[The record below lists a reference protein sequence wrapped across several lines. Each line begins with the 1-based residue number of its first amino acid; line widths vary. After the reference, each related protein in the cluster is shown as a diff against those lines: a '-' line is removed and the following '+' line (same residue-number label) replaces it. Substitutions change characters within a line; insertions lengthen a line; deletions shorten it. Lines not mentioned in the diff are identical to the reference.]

1 MSTVPFCKHYIAF
14 CAEGRKKKKCLWA
27 KKFLIQPESKGTPC
41 LTASCKRAR
50 TDYLHSRASLKVNRQ
65 NFEIKRDEGGGKVT
79 FLEEKKTGNNQSL
92 FTAMFVQF
100 KLASKP
106 GSAAERWIWL
116 CLGKKKKALISF
128 FGSDAATAGII
139 GRTHICMKIWEAQQL
154 LKKQLCLHLLE
165 LKLRCWSS
173 SSSPLPPPLLLLLLP
188 FQPFAVLILS
198 NTLKNCQI
206 EFHTAEHWRL

>member
-14 CAEGRKKKKCLWA
+14 CAEGRKKKKMPVSQKVPHPARIKGNTLSDCKLQA
-27 KKFLIQPESKGTPC
+27 CAHRLPSQPSISQSKSTEFLNKE
-41 LTASCKRAR
+41 RWR
-50 TDYLHSRASLKVNRQ
+50 
-65 NFEIKRDEGGGKVT
+65 GGKVT

-106 GSAAERWIWL
+106 GSAEERWIWL

-173 SSSPLPPPLLLLLLP
+173 SSSPLPPPLLLLP